1 METTE
6 IKLDS
11 TKDLSVN
18 ISEDVFTYL
27 QNSIDNFN
35 IINLKV
41 NTSLNENNFY
51 QIYYSYSYDKIN
63 YADFKLLNDFQN
75 PDNINI
81 PVYIA
86 IYFKKIESTDLQK
99 PLTLYQQKNINSD
112 LHEINLNSIK
122 YDTKIYDLK
131 SETDIKY
138 ITLYKII
145 NQYPKWNLYDN
156 QQININRWLQ
166 QINAISEMYGHT
178 CIYFKTEPIESKSE
192 QTFKNHVFRNVTN
205 IKKLHV
211 LSPGNE
217 LPQDRV
223 IYSDWDMPLQ
233 DDFVI
238 HIVKNKFEQA
248 FGEFK
253 IPIEKDYLYLPI
265 INKLFRVA
273 SSQPKSGLM
282 GKIGWWEVFLAK
294 FEEDECVTI
303 NDDLKSAM
311 EGFSDF
317 DLAINSIDTLDD
329 TIKSEIF
336 NELNDFESNTVIT
349 VEKIDEKT
357 IDEKKEVT
365 QNFTNKLT
373 DSNHYIS
380 LKETEKIR
388 NLYDNRLKIISVN
401 PDSSNFPITMY
412 DNTTVDKRTVA
423 MQYELK
429 DYTTK
434 NKLSIKVSKNL
445 ELSFN
450 YVYLN
455 NFVGEIFDLLNLSG
469 NLSIFTLKHNRNKLE
484 IIDNRVNKTI
494 SIDYQLIQK
503 ELYNI
508 VLNYDLNLKQFS
520 IKIFLLNNNEK
531 IIDYQNIYIS
541 NEANVTEFEICYI
554 HLFGGNFYSN
564 EITFNINE
572 KNIMKDFVNPLLI
585 MKAF

>member
-1 METTE
+1 ME
-6 IKLDS
+6 ISIDS
-11 TKDLSVN
+11 TKNTAIN
-18 ISEDVFTYL
+18 ISEDTFMYL
-27 QNSIDNFN
+27 QKPIDTFD
-35 IINLKV
+35 IENLKLI
-41 NTSLNENNFY
+41 TSLNEDNFY
-51 QIYYSYSYDKIN
+51 QIFYSYSYDQIN
-63 YADFKLLNDFQN
+63 FADFKFLKDFIN

-81 PVYIA
+81 PIYIG
-86 IYFKKIESTDLQK
+86 IHFKKIESTDLQK
-99 PLTLYQQKNINSD
+99 VLTFNQQKNVNSN
-112 LHEINLNSIK
+112 LHEIKIDSLTYDSI
-122 YDTKIYDLK
+122 IYDLK
-131 SETDIKY
+131 SEIDIKFE
-138 ITLYKII
+138 TLYKVI
-145 NQYPKWNLYDN
+145 NQYPRWNFYDN
-156 QQININRWLQ
+156 QQVTINRWLQ

-178 CIYFKTEPIESKSE
+178 CIYFKTEPIESKIE
-192 QTFKNHVFRNVTN
+192 HTFKNNVFRNVTN
-205 IKKLHV
+205 IKKLHI
-211 LSPGNE
+211 LSPNNE

-282 GKIGWWEVFLAK
+282 GKVGWWEVYLAK

-303 NDDLKSAM
+303 NDDLKTAM
-311 EGFSDF
+311 EGYSDF
-317 DLAINSIDTLDD
+317 DLAIDSIDTFDD

-336 NELNDFESNTVIT
+336 NELNEFESNTLLT
-349 VEKIDEKT
+349 VEKLDEKN

-365 QNFTNKLT
+365 QNFTNKLI

-388 NLYDNRLKIISVN
+388 DSYDNRLKIISVN

-412 DNTTVDKRTVA
+412 DNSTVDKRTVA
-423 MQYELK
+423 MQYFLK

-434 NKLSIKVSKNL
+434 NKISIKVSKNF

-455 NFVGEIFDLLNLSG
+455 NFVGEIFDLLNSTG
-469 NLSIFTLKHNRNKLE
+469 NLSIFTLKSNRNKLE
-484 IIDNRVNKTI
+484 LIDNRVNKTI
-494 SIDYQLIQK
+494 LIDYTLIQK

-520 IKIFLLNNNEK
+520 IKIFRLNNNEK
-531 IIDYQNIYIS
+531 LIDYQNIYII
-541 NEANVTEFEICYI
+541 NEANNMEFEICYI

-564 EITFNINE
+564 DIRLNIND
-572 KNIMKDFVNPLLI
+572 KNIMKDYVNPLLI
-585 MKAF
+585 MKEF

>member
-1 METTE
+1 ME
-6 IKLDS
+6 ISIDS
-11 TKDLSVN
+11 TKNTAIN
-18 ISEDVFTYL
+18 ISEDTFMYL
-27 QNSIDNFN
+27 QKPIDTFD
-35 IINLKV
+35 IENLKLI
-41 NTSLNENNFY
+41 TSLNEDNFY
-51 QIYYSYSYDKIN
+51 QIFYSYSYDQIN
-63 YADFKLLNDFQN
+63 FADFKFLKDFIN

-81 PVYIA
+81 PIYIG
-86 IYFKKIESTDLQK
+86 IHFKKIESTDLQK
-99 PLTLYQQKNINSD
+99 VLTFNQQKNVNSN
-112 LHEINLNSIK
+112 LHEIKIDSLTYDSI
-122 YDTKIYDLK
+122 IYDLK
-131 SETDIKY
+131 SEIDIKFE
-138 ITLYKII
+138 TLYKVI
-145 NQYPKWNLYDN
+145 NQYPRWNFYDN
-156 QQININRWLQ
+156 QQVTINRWLQ

-178 CIYFKTEPIESKSE
+178 CIYFKTEPIESKIE
-192 QTFKNHVFRNVTN
+192 HTFKNNVFRNVTN
-205 IKKLHV
+205 IKKLHI
-211 LSPGNE
+211 LSPNNE

-282 GKIGWWEVFLAK
+282 GKVGWWEVYLAK

-303 NDDLKSAM
+303 NDDLKTAM
-311 EGFSDF
+311 EGYSDF
-317 DLAINSIDTLDD
+317 DLAIDSIDTFDD

-336 NELNDFESNTVIT
+336 NELNEFESNTLLT
-349 VEKIDEKT
+349 VEKLDEKN

-365 QNFTNKLT
+365 QNFTNKLI

-388 NLYDNRLKIISVN
+388 DSYDNRLKIISVN

-412 DNTTVDKRTVA
+412 DNSTVDKRTVA
-423 MQYELK
+423 MQYFLK

-434 NKLSIKVSKNL
+434 NKISIKVSKNF

-455 NFVGEIFDLLNLSG
+455 NFVGEIFDLLNSTG
-469 NLSIFTLKHNRNKLE
+469 NLSIFTLKSNRNKLE
-484 IIDNRVNKTI
+484 LIDNRVNKTI
-494 SIDYQLIQK
+494 LIDYTLIQK

-508 VLNYDLNLKQFS
+508 VLNYDLNMKQFS
-520 IKIFLLNNNEK
+520 IKIFRLNNNEK
-531 IIDYQNIYIS
+531 LIDYQNIYII
-541 NEANVTEFEICYI
+541 NEANNMEFEICYI

-564 EITFNINE
+564 DIRLNIND
-572 KNIMKDFVNPLLI
+572 KNIMKDYVNPLLI
-585 MKAF
+585 MKEF